1 VLELLCAG
9 DFHNEDRFCIPSSR
23 GWGILYLSRMYGSH
37 RDLTTFRHL
46 LPHSMAPQSSSPI
59 SHLLYCFTAMNERAP
74 HLPETSLQQA
84 IELENAR
91 HSSFYPTDTV
101 YAATVPANYVD
112 PVIARRPEFQATGVG
127 LSSLRQMF
135 SWISNHGCVK
145 IAMVD
150 VRGGTSSA

>member
-1 VLELLCAG
+1 
-9 DFHNEDRFCIPSSR
+9 
-23 GWGILYLSRMYGSH
+23 
-37 RDLTTFRHL
+37 
-46 LPHSMAPQSSSPI
+46 MAPQSSSPI

-91 HSSFYPTDTV
+91 HLGFFYPTDTV

-112 PVIARRPEFQATGVG
+112 PVIARRPELQATGIG

-135 SWISNHGCVK
+135 SWILNHGCVK
-145 IAMVD
+145 IAVVD
-150 VRGGTSSA
+150 VRGVTSSA